1 MEFHPVVRQDPAVAA
16 SADAS
21 GSASP
26 AAAASPPVAARPW
39 AKHPGKPSRVAQAL
53 QRLTPQQV
61 ADYDRDGFLLLRA
74 AEVWTPAEL
83 KLLLASVNEM
93 EQWPDQKGKW
103 MKYYEA
109 DRRAGAGA
117 DAAKL
122 LCRMENFT
130 QYHAGLDYILNGDK
144 LPQLATDLF
153 GEQSLLYKEK
163 VNMKLPGGAGF
174 TPHQDVAAGWWMYG
188 QTLHL
193 SCLVSID
200 AATPENGCLEVVAGH
215 HRDGLL
221 SDDWQEMPKAVV
233 DQWDRE
239 KLWTLVPTQPG
250 DVLFF
255 DSYVPH
261 RSAPND
267 TQAPRRVLYA
277 TYAKASEG
285 DFRSRYY
292 ADKRAAYPPDC
303 EREEGKKYEY
313 KV

>member
-1 MEFHPVVRQDPAVAA
+1 MEFHPVPQSSPEVDSSPSPASAGPSAAVAPLLPKE
-16 SADAS
+16 
-21 GSASP
+21 G
-26 AAAASPPVAARPW
+26 RPW
-39 AKHPGKPSRVAQAL
+39 SKHPGTPSRIAQAL
-53 QRLTPQQV
+53 HRLSPEQISS
-61 ADYDRDGFLLLRA
+61 YDRDGFLLLRA

-103 MKYYEA
+103 MKYYEV
-109 DRRAGAGA
+109 DRRVASNP
-117 DAAKL
+117 KL

-130 QYHAGLDYILNGDK
+130 QYSPALDFILNGDK
-144 LPQLATDLF
+144 LPALASDLF
-153 GEQSLLYKEK
+153 GESSILYKEK

-200 AATPENGCLEVVAGH
+200 AATVENGCLEVVPAH
-215 HRDGLL
+215 NRDGLL
-221 SDDWQEMPKAVV
+221 SDDWQEMPSSIV
-233 DQWDRE
+233 QEWD
-239 KLWTLVPTQPG
+239 KQALWQSVPTAPG

-267 TQAPRRVLYA
+267 TQLPRRVLYA

-285 DFRSRYY
+285 DLRSRYY

-303 EREEGKKYEY
+303 EREDGRKYEY

>member
-1 MEFHPVVRQDPAVAA
+1 MELHPVVQSDV
-16 SADAS
+16 SA
-21 GSASP
+21 SASP
-26 AAAASPPVAARPW
+26 SPAPVKERTW
-39 AKHPGKPSRVAQAL
+39 AKHPGTPERAGQILKK
-53 QRLTPQQV
+53 LTPAQI
-61 ADYDRDGFLLLRA
+61 ASYDRDGFLLLRA
-74 AEVWTPAEL
+74 KEVWTDAEL
-83 KLLLASVNEM
+83 KMLLASVNDL

-109 DRRAGAGA
+109 DRRVASNP
-117 DAAKL
+117 KL
-122 LCRMENFT
+122 LCRVENFT
-130 QYHAGLDYILNGDK
+130 QYSPALDFILNGDK
-144 LPQLATDLF
+144 LPGLASDLF
-153 GEQSLLYKEK
+153 GSDSILYKEK

-200 AATPENGCLEVVAGH
+200 AATVENGCLEVVAGH

-221 SDDWQEMPKAVV
+221 SDDWQEMPKSVV
-233 DQWDRE
+233 DEWDKQ
-239 KLWTLVPTQPG
+239 KLWQLVPTAPG

-267 TQAPRRVLYA
+267 TDHPRRVLYA
-277 TYAKASEG
+277 TYAKKDEG
-285 DFRSRYY
+285 DLRERYY

-303 EREEGKKYEY
+303 EREAGKKYEY